1 MTRVFKRDKIWYID
15 YSLDGKRRRKAIG
28 PYKEMAEFALK
39 DIEVRIAKKRA
50 GLPVYK
56 KLTEWHE
63 EFNDYIKAHLKPR
76 SAERY
81 REVIDSFVSF
91 LAGAYPKVAYL
102 QDITPD
108 KIDRYK
114 LIRLEKIVKTTVN
127 HELTIL
133 RRFFNL
139 AIDRDYIPNN
149 PANKVDFLRITD
161 RRRPRFLSGEQI
173 KQLQGELRASRF
185 KPMVDMLLYTG
196 MRVGEL
202 INLEWEDIDLG
213 QGQINI
219 RPKLGWS
226 PKAGKERSIPLSGR
240 VRDLLSNMDRKHAH
254 IFHSKTGNM
263 VNRNHLREAFVRACR
278 RANIENTTLHTLR
291 HTFASQL
298 VMKGIDLYT
307 VSQLLGHSDLKSTQI
322 YSHLSQ
328 DHLKSAVER
337 LEF

>member
-1 MTRVFKRDKIWYID
+1 MSRVFRRGKIWYID
-15 YSLDGKRRRKAIG
+15 YALDGRRKRKAIG

-39 DIEVRIAKKRA
+39 DIEVSIAKKRA

-56 KLTEWHE
+56 KLSEWHE

-81 REVIDSFVSF
+81 REVIDSFMSF
-91 LAGAYPKVAYL
+91 LASVYPKVVYL

-114 LIRLEKIVKTTVN
+114 LARLEKIVKTTVN

-139 AIDRDYIPNN
+139 AVGRDYLQGN

-161 RRRPRFLSGEQI
+161 RKRPRFLS
-173 KQLQGELRASRF
+173 QGEVRRLQEELRGSRF
-185 KPMVDMLLYTG
+185 RLMIETLLHTG

-202 INLEWEDIDLG
+202 INLEWGDIDLRG
-213 QGQINI
+213 GQINI
-219 RPKLGWS
+219 RPKPDWS
-226 PKAGKERSIPLSGR
+226 PKAGKERNIPLSSK
-240 VRDLLSNMDRKHAH
+240 VRDLLSGLDREHDY
-254 IFHSKTGNM
+254 IFHSRTGNR
-263 VNRNHLREAFVRACR
+263 VNRNHIREAFVRACR
-278 RANIENTTLHTLR
+278 RAGIRDATLHTLR

-298 VMKGIDLYT
+298 VMRGVDLYT

-322 YSHLSQ
+322 YSHLSR
-328 DHLKSAVER
+328 DHLRGAIER
-337 LEF
+337 LKF

>member
-1 MTRVFKRDKIWYID
+1 M
-15 YSLDGKRRRKAIG
+15 
-28 PYKEMAEFALK
+28 
-39 DIEVRIAKKRA
+39 
-50 GLPVYK
+50 
-56 KLTEWHE
+56 
-63 EFNDYIKAHLKPR
+63 
-76 SAERY
+76 
-81 REVIDSFVSF
+81 SF
-91 LAGAYPKVAYL
+91 LAGNYPKVAYL
-102 QDITPD
+102 QNITPD

-149 PANKVDFLRITD
+149 PANKVDFLKITD
-161 RRRPRFLSGEQI
+161 QKRPRFLSGEEIQR
-173 KQLQGELRASRF
+173 LQGELENSRF
-185 KPMVDMLLYTG
+185 KLMIDILLYTG

-202 INLEWEDIDLG
+202 INLEWEDIDFG
-213 QGQINI
+213 RRQINI

-226 PKAGKERSIPLSGR
+226 PKAGKERNIPLSGK
-240 VRDLLSNMDRKHAH
+240 VRDLLSSLDRKCTHL
-254 IFHSKTGNM
+254 FHSRTGNK
-263 VNRNHLREAFVRACR
+263 VNRNHLREAFIRACR
-278 RANIENTTLHTLR
+278 RASIENATLHTLR

-328 DHLKSAVER
+328 DHLRGAVER